1 MKDKVLKALEIF
13 MNKDVIIEQSGL
25 VASQFIIK
33 KLTYIV
39 EDEIVQVRQNDEI
52 YMQIDLNQV
61 TRLYLETDQ
70 KNLAILILQI
80 DNCLEIE
87 IRVKEDNRIT
97 LKEKFI
103 EKLRA
108 TDTFSDFLEQQAC
121 NS

>member
-80 DNCLEIE
+80 DKCLEIE

-108 TDTFSDFLEQQAC
+108 TDTFSDFLEQQES